1 MHQNSIYFDCKY
13 DLFRLQCLMVVYV
26 QGKKTRNETPERATQ
41 QNSSESWDD
50 SEEQELEWLARG
62 AGALACNSLQDINK
76 SKAEE
81 CRRKLLEEMRT
92 PG

>member
-1 MHQNSIYFDCKY
+1 MIYLGY
-13 DLFRLQCLMVVYV
+13 NALMAVYV

-62 AGALACNSLQDINK
+62 AGALARNSLQDINK

>member
-1 MHQNSIYFDCKY
+1 MIYLGY
-13 DLFRLQCLMVVYV
+13 NALMVVYV
-26 QGKKTRNETPERATQ
+26 QGKKTQNATPEKAPQT
-41 QNSSESWDD
+41 NTSEGWDD

-62 AGALACNSLQDINK
+62 AGALARNSLQEIDS